1 MKKLFAK
8 AFLGLCAL
16 GTSTVAFAQ
25 DAADAATAVEGGMY
39 QALKTKFIEGGAD
52 FMSLVAIALI
62 FGLAFCLERIIY
74 LNLAE
79 TNSSKLLKGI
89 EDALDKGDVEGAK
102 AIARDTRGPIASIA
116 YQGLMRI
123 DQGIDVVEKSIVS
136 YGGVQGGLLEKNMS
150 WITLFIAMAPSLG
163 FLGTVVG
170 MIMAFDKIEQ
180 VGDISPTVVA
190 GGMKVALITTVGGLI
205 VALILQVFY
214 NYLLSK
220 LEAILNQMEDGSIIS
235 IIVLG
240 MFYAG
245 GVVDPAAEMKEP
257 IYTGLLINWTSVLF
271 FVTIISTMLFAVW
284 QFLTLLKTNAKS
296 AIMSLV
302 VLVCFVA
309 VLFITYT
316 MGDAT
321 PLTGLNA
328 DSQVYNTPGWLK
340 ITDMWIMSTIVLLVL
355 IVACVVWGS
364 VKRIMGK

>member
-1 MKKLFAK
+1 M
-8 AFLGLCAL
+8 
-16 GTSTVAFAQ
+16 
-25 DAADAATAVEGGMY
+25 AV
-39 QALKTKFIEGGAD
+39 TKIRKI
-52 FMSLVAIALI
+52 SSWTLLI
-62 FGLAFCLERIIY
+62 
-74 LNLAE
+74 
-79 TNSSKLLKGI
+79 S
-89 EDALDKGDVEGAK
+89 
-102 AIARDTRGPIASIA
+102 
-116 YQGLMRI
+116 
-123 DQGIDVVEKSIVS
+123 
-136 YGGVQGGLLEKNMS
+136 
-150 WITLFIAMAPSLG
+150 
-163 FLGTVVG
+163 
-170 MIMAFDKIEQ
+170 
-180 VGDISPTVVA
+180 
-190 GGMKVALITTVGGLI
+190 
-205 VALILQVFY
+205 
-214 NYLLSK
+214 
-220 LEAILNQMEDGSIIS
+220 SIIS

-257 IYTGLLINWTSVLF
+257 IYTGLLF